1 MTDFDRT
8 PSPAEAAAP
17 TAALQAQLEAYA
29 QGGLYP
35 LHMPGHK
42 RRLCPAPGLPVGW
55 DLTEVPG
62 VDDLHDADGILA
74 DAMAR
79 TAALYGADRT
89 WHLVGGSTVGILAGV
104 RALAPAG
111 STVIA
116 ARNCHKS
123 VYHAIELGGLQ
134 VHWIAPPVLEDY
146 GVYGSV
152 TPEQLGAALRAC
164 PQAKC
169 VILTSPTY
177 EGVVSDI
184 LNLSFLCHFYGV
196 PLMVDEAHGA
206 HLMPAAPYSFPVGA
220 VQGGADLVVQSAHKT
235 LPSLTQTAWLHLKGS
250 RVDPDAVE
258 RQLDV
263 FETSSPSYPLLAS
276 LDGCTGLLRR
286 QGPALFATWERR
298 LRAFDDATKNLRYLR
313 LLCHGA
319 AADRTLGER
328 IYDHDPSK
336 ILVST
341 RGTRFTGAT
350 LADALRSR
358 FGFEVE
364 MTCGE
369 NLLAM
374 TSLADTDEALERFAA
389 ALCALDAEAAPPD
402 RTAPPAADEPGS
414 TPGAQRGDP
423 SPEPA
428 PAAADGTGSPP
439 APALPPLPPVR
450 CTIAAAVAAPAETV
464 PAAAALGRTSAE
476 YVWAYPPGV
485 PLLAPG
491 EQITAEFLAAAAR
504 LEALGTRLRHTGAK
518 NGGYRCLVG

>member
-1 MTDFDRT
+1 MKKLHPIPQT
-8 PSPAEAAAP
+8 AP
-17 TAALQAQLEAYA
+17 LQAQLAAYS
-29 QGGLYP
+29 QSGLYP

-42 RRLCPAPGLPVGW
+42 RRLTPAPGLPVEW

-62 VDDLHDADGILA
+62 VDDLHEAEGILA
-74 DAMAR
+74 EAMAR
-79 TAALYGADRT
+79 TAALYGAKRT
-89 WHLVGGSTVGILAGV
+89 WHLVGGSTVGILAGI

-111 STVIA
+111 STIIA

-123 VYHAIELGGLQ
+123 VYHAIELGGLT
-134 VHWIAPPVLEDY
+134 VHWLQPPIVEEY
-146 GVYGSV
+146 GIYGSV
-152 TPEQLGAALRAC
+152 TPQQLGEALRSC

-169 VILTSPTY
+169 VVLTSPTY

-184 LNLSFLCHFYGV
+184 AQLAFLCHLYGV

-206 HLMPAAPYSFPVGA
+206 HLMPAAPVSFPIGA
-220 VQGGADLVVQSAHKT
+220 VQGGADVVVQSAHKT
-235 LPSLTQTAWLHLKGS
+235 LPSLTQTAWLHLQGS
-250 RVDPDAVE
+250 LADPEQVE

-276 LDGCTGLLRR
+276 LDGCTGLLRAHGA
-286 QGPALFATWERR
+286 QLFAAWQTR
-298 LRAFDDATKNLRYLR
+298 LQAFDEAIRPLRHLR
-313 LLCHGA
+313 VLCHGA
-319 AADRTLGER
+319 DTENRTLREE

-336 ILVST
+336 LLVST
-341 RGTRFTGAT
+341 RGTAFTGAA
-350 LADALRSR
+350 LAGALRSR

-374 TSLADTDEALERFAA
+374 TSLADTDEALQAFAA
-389 ALCALDAEAAPPD
+389 ALLALDAEAGQSLPD
-402 RTAPPAADEPGS
+402 TQNAKTAAV
-414 TPGAQRGDP
+414 
-423 SPEPA
+423 
-428 PAAADGTGSPP
+428 
-439 APALPPLPPVR
+439 LPPLPPVR
-450 CTIAAAVAAPAETV
+450 CTLAAAVAAPAETV
-464 PAAAALGRTSAE
+464 PAEAALGRTAAE

-491 EQITAEFLAAAAR
+491 EQITAEFLAAAAQ